1 MQKDQ
6 QAPFQY
12 RIMASPVG
20 PLTLVA
26 SLSAL
31 VAILWDRD
39 RPGRV
44 PLGDMQESE
53 DDATLVETERQ
64 LKQYFAG
71 ERTEFDIPI
80 HFRGTAFQKEVWNA
94 LLQIPYGETRT
105 YSEIAE
111 EIGKPK
117 AVRAVGAANGRNP
130 ISIIAPC
137 HRVIGASGALT
148 GFAGGLDRKETLLVL
163 EDARWG
169 TNARKASSFAH
180 GHTADLFD

>member
-1 MQKDQ
+1 MQQDQ
-6 QAPFQY
+6 QAPLQY
-12 RIMASPVG
+12 RVISSPVG

-26 SLSAL
+26 SVSAL
-31 VAILWDRD
+31 VAILWDKD

-44 PLGDMQESE
+44 PLGDMRECE
-53 DDATLVETERQ
+53 DNATLNETERQ

-71 ERTEFDIPI
+71 ERTQFDIPL
-80 HFRGTAFQKEVWNA
+80 HFRGTDFQKEVWNA
-94 LLQIPYGETRT
+94 LLRIPYGQTRT
-105 YSEIAE
+105 YGEIAE

-163 EDARWG
+163 EDAR
-169 TNARKASSFAH
+169 KASSFAH